1 MVETPSGV
9 LRNYLGKQTMQ
20 TTALDSAAIIATLKS
35 EARWASR
42 EFIKNPNATRWI
54 VQTRTAFVYQ
64 QAYYFF
70 NSFTRSSKDKYDLL
84 ALLAT
89 EPTGNWGDLICK
101 FVLGVS
107 LAEAL
112 REFATCP

>member
-1 MVETPSGV
+1 
-9 LRNYLGKQTMQ
+9 MQ

-42 EFIKNPNATRWI
+42 EFIQNPNATHWI

-64 QAYYFF
+64 QAFYFF
-70 NSFTRSSKDKYDLL
+70 GNMSRSPRDKHNLV
-84 ALLAT
+84 ALLTA
-89 EPTGNWGDLICK
+89 EPTGNWGDVICK
-101 FVLGVS
+101 FVLGAS

-112 REFATCP
+112 REFATYP